1 MLSRASETEWVCFSD
16 PPEVTAVREWVHTG
30 HGAKSELTCFVEAE
44 PNAKV
49 HNRKCIFFS
58 IYDNFVSFCYLNKKL
73 FQVIWQR
80 PDGTT
85 YPPYS
90 STRVAVSVL
99 ENQHSL
105 IIRSVRD
112 TDLGL
117 YSCIAQNSLGETKAE
132 IELSG
137 MIKVK

>member
-1 MLSRASETEWVCFSD
+1 M
-16 PPEVTAVREWVHTG
+16 
-30 HGAKSELTCFVEAE
+30 
-44 PNAKV
+44 
-49 HNRKCIFFS
+49 
-58 IYDNFVSFCYLNKKL
+58 KL
-73 FQVIWQR
+73 LQVIWQR

-90 STRVAVSVL
+90 SSRIAVSVL

-117 YSCIAQNSLGETKAE
+117 YACIAQNSLGETRAE

-137 MIKVK
+137 K